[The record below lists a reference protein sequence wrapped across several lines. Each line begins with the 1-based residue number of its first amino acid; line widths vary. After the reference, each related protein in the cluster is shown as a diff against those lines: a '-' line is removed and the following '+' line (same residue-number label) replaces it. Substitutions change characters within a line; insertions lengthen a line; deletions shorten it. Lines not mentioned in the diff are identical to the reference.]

1 MRTFA
6 SRRDQ
11 LITPEMLLRQSHETF
26 FFSLFS
32 MGGVWDICLFFFS
45 SPPGFVL
52 FIAVAVL
59 LTHAH
64 DGKYIGKNI

>member
-1 MRTFA
+1 
-6 SRRDQ
+6 
-11 LITPEMLLRQSHETF
+11 MLLRQSHETF

-32 MGGVWDICLFFFS
+32 MGGVWDICLFFS
-45 SPPGFVL
+45 SPGFVL